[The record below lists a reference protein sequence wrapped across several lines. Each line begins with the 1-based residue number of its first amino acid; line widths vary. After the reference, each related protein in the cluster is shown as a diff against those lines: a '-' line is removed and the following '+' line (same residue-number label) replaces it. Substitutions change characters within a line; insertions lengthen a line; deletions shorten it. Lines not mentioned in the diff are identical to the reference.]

1 ASAWS
6 TRSSSSA
13 SWSCSTCR
21 KVPARDENRKMP
33 ARARLAPS
41 LLRVEAIPLRWRP
54 SLQDVH
60 PRAWLA
66 RFGPTRR
73 SVAVGLGVLALALGG
88 YLIARESSLFAIDR
102 IEVRGSSRG
111 VARQVHAALASL
123 VGKPLVGL
131 DGSAVLQRVDALPTV
146 ESASYDRDFPHTLR
160 ITVVPE
166 RPAAVLRRGPDGWLV
181 STRGRVM
188 ESLPSTAAP
197 KLPRIWISNR
207 TPVRT
212 GVELAAA
219 GDATVAH
226 AAGLASALGA
236 RVASVSSANGS
247 AVFHLR
253 SGLELLLGDAGD
265 VRLKVAVA
273 ARSIPLLLSGSTYL
287 DVSIPGRP
295 LSGYGSPL
303 SVEPQSS
310 SRG

>member
-1 ASAWS
+1 
-6 TRSSSSA
+6 
-13 SWSCSTCR
+13 
-21 KVPARDENRKMP
+21 MP
-33 ARARLAPS
+33 TRARLARS
-41 LLRVEAIPLRWRP
+41 IARVEAIPLHWLP
-54 SLQDVH
+54 GLQEME
-60 PRAWLA
+60 PRALLA
-66 RFGPTRR
+66 RVTPTRR
-73 SVAVGLGVLALALGG
+73 SLALGLGILTLALGG

-102 IEVRGSSRG
+102 IEVRGGSRG
-111 VARQVHAALASL
+111 VVRQVHAALASL

-219 GDATVAH
+219 GAATAAH
-226 AAGLASALGA
+226 AAGLAGAFGA

-273 ARSIPLLLSGSTYL
+273 ARLLPILPSGSTYL

-295 LSGYGSPL
+295 VSGYGSPL